1 MGKRFSKWSLILA
14 VSGLLLGLSA
24 VLINL
29 DWINNFA
36 LLIVGF
42 FIYLAAIILLFTAF
56 IKKEESKLKYLT
68 VLSLIPFFI
77 GVLFILT
84 FLGGV

>member
-14 VSGLLLGLSA
+14 VSGLLIGLSA

-36 LLIVGF
+36 LLIAGF
-42 FIYLAAIILLFTAF
+42 FIYLAAIILLFMAF
-56 IKKEESKLKYLT
+56 IKREESKLKYLT